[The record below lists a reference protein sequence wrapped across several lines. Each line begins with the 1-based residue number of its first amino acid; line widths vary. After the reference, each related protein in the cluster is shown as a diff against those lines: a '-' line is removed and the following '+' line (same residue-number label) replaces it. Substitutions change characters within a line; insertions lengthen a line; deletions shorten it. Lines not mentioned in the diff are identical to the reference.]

1 MREFAGRVA
10 VVTGAAS
17 GIGLALATRL
27 AQEGMRVVLA
37 DVEQSALEAAVG
49 RLEHDGYTVMGVP
62 TDVSRAESVQDL
74 ADQTLRTFGAVHVVC
89 NNAGV
94 GGGFGKIWEASLQDW
109 QWALDVNLWGVIHGV
124 RTFVPIL
131 LEHGEPGH
139 VVNTASV
146 AGLVPGTRVYSVTKH
161 AVVAL
166 SEALYHG
173 LRSID
178 ARIGVSVLCPGL
190 IDTRIMFAYR
200 NRPLERRN
208 APAELASERE
218 IERAERIHNL
228 AEESGMEPA
237 EVAARVLDGIR
248 AEQFYILT
256 HDQFDEAIRTRME
269 DILQRRK
276 PAPYRSELGD

>member
-1 MREFAGRVA
+1 
-10 VVTGAAS
+10 
-17 GIGLALATRL
+17 
-27 AQEGMRVVLA
+27 
-37 DVEQSALEAAVG
+37 
-49 RLEHDGYTVMGVP
+49 
-62 TDVSRAESVQDL
+62 
-74 ADQTLRTFGAVHVVC
+74 
-89 NNAGV
+89 
-94 GGGFGKIWEASLQDW
+94 
-109 QWALDVNLWGVIHGV
+109 
-124 RTFVPIL
+124 
-131 LEHGEPGH
+131 
-139 VVNTASV
+139 
-146 AGLVPGTRVYSVTKH
+146 
-161 AVVAL
+161 
-166 SEALYHG
+166 
-173 LRSID
+173 
-178 ARIGVSVLCPGL
+178 
-190 IDTRIMFAYR
+190 MFAYR